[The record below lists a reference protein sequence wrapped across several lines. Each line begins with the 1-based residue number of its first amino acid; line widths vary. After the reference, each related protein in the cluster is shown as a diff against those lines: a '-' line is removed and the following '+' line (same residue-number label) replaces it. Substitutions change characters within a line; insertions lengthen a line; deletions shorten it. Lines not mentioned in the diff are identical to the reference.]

1 MCGAF
6 RGCRRRVDIRE
17 IGNARG
23 DSITK
28 RECTY
33 VYTCVWKRERER
45 EIFEVRSACETE
57 GEFGARMRASIRR
70 GSFSPFFSSCK
81 K

>member
-33 VYTCVWKRERER
+33 VYTCV
-45 EIFEVRSACETE
+45 
-57 GEFGARMRASIRR
+57 
-70 GSFSPFFSSCK
+70 
-81 K
+81 